1 VVVSPTTATSE
12 PSPETEVK
20 GEQVK
25 NDQVKDKDEAP
36 VEVLGEQAVLPTQ
49 VDAGLPG
56 DQVAT
61 SSSSSQLWLAGMTGL
76 LAAAIGLG
84 LLSSR
89 RSRGRA

>member
-1 VVVSPTTATSE
+1 MTTPTT
-12 PSPETEVK
+12 PTEVE

-25 NDQVKDKDEAP
+25 GDQVKNEQVKDKTP
-36 VEVLGEQAVLPTQ
+36 VVEVLGEQAALPTQ
-49 VDAGLPG
+49 VDAGLAG
-56 DQVAT
+56 DLTTAS

-89 RSRGRA
+89 RMRGRA